1 MDEEIDNLPE
11 DYKTQYNIGYIIG
24 NNDLY
29 LANVLIRGFVRS
41 NDEFSPINGLASG
54 LEWGIRDH
62 EKLMEEQQQELQN
75 LRERDG
81 QEREFDLDI

>member
-1 MDEEIDNLPE
+1 MEEEIDNLPE

-41 NDEFSPINGLASG
+41 NDEFAPINGLVSG
-54 LEWGIRDH
+54 LEWGVKDH
-62 EKLMEEQQQELQN
+62 EKLMEQN
-75 LRERDG
+75 YQDIKDLREE
-81 QEREFDLDI
+81 QNNEREIDHDI